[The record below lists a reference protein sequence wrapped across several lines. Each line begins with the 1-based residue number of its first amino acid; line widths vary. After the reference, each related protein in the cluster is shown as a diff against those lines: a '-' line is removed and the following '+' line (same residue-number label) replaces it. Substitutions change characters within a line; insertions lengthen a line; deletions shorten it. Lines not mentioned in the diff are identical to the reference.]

1 MNNQRILALS
11 SSRFGNGGFLETAAP
26 LIHRFLGEQPLK
38 AAFIPFAS
46 VKNDHVLYTLM
57 VADALSHL
65 PYTFTTVTYK
75 DAAAVIEKADVIMTG
90 GGNTFKLLHDLY
102 TLDLLELVQQK
113 VNAGIPYIGWS
124 AGANITGLT
133 ISTTNDMPIIAP
145 AAFEALAFLPF
156 QLNPHYNNYKPE
168 GFNGETRDQ
177 RLEEFLVLNPGTPVV
192 ALPEG
197 SGLERTGGQLRYI
210 GQPGGVLFSTDPQTK
225 VIRKKIISADDDL
238 SFLLT

>member
-1 MNNQRILALS
+1 MNHQRILALS

-38 AAFIPFAS
+38 IAFIPFAS
-46 VKNDHVLYTLM
+46 VKNDHALYTSM
-57 VADALSHL
+57 VSDALSHL
-65 PYTFTTVTYK
+65 PYTFTTVTYEN
-75 DAAAVIEKADVIMTG
+75 AAAVIEQADVIMTG

-145 AAFEALAFLPF
+145 AAFEALAFFPF
-156 QLNPHYNNYKPE
+156 QLNPHYSNYKPE

-177 RLEEFLVLNPGTPVV
+177 RLEEFLVLNPATPVV

-197 SGLERTGGQLRYI
+197 SGLKKEGNRLEYSGTNN
-210 GQPGGVLFSTDPQTK
+210 GVLFSNDPPGS
-225 VIRKKIISADDDL
+225 ILKKSIVHGQDL
-238 SFLLT
+238 SFLL